1 MRLLCADTHPDHDTI
16 CTFRRENQELLASS
30 FHQVLESAAR
40 LQVLRVGAVTL
51 ALDGTKILANASKHR
66 AVSHGHATAQMLLLE
81 DQIAQLLP
89 KADDA
94 DSTPLED
101 GLSVPQEPS
110 GAR

>member
-1 MRLLCADTHPDHDTI
+1 
-16 CTFRRENQELLASS
+16 
-30 FHQVLESAAR
+30 
-40 LQVLRVGAVTL
+40 VGDVTL

-89 KADDA
+89 KADAA
-94 DSTPLED
+94 DSTPLDD
-101 GLSVPQEPS
+101 GLSVPAEVARRQDRLEKLRAATAEPS